1 MKASTY
7 AKKIICFILAGVL
20 AIAFASCKDETG
32 NENVTGENMTE
43 AEEIP
48 DGSISVPYTSLDS
61 LNPFY
66 TKSVL
71 NSIISSLVYRSLYR
85 LDSSFSSE
93 RDLALSES
101 INGLTL
107 KVYLVPELV
116 FSDLAPMTPE
126 DVVYSFDLAKKSP
139 LYGAGL
145 SGISECTAGDDN
157 SVVFTLTENNR
168 HILGAL
174 TFPIVKSGT
183 AAGEDFLPV
192 GNGFYQFHQDGI
204 RLTLKAN
211 LKFAGTLP
219 NVGTVRL
226 TDVKGNADPENL
238 VSTGEIDFYYSDL
251 ADADISGVNSA
262 VTSVYLNNLVYIG
275 VNHQNVNLVLSS
287 FRRAVSYA
295 IDRQTITEN
304 AYRGFARGT
313 GVPFNISW
321 KEYSSSAS
329 ASSLS
334 VYDPLKTAELLGERG
349 FGEGGNPLNLT
360 LLCNEGNSFLR
371 NTASLI
377 ASSLAPY
384 NINITIQLMNS
395 EGIEKAVKA
404 GNYDLYLGE
413 IKLPSTMDLSQFFTV
428 GGNAAYGIDF
438 QYITSD
444 EEYVKYKNG
453 EISIDSFIET
463 FCNDMPFIPLLYRNG
478 RLCYTRSIT
487 SELSVTEGDM
497 FGDIYKWTFS

>member
-1 MKASTY
+1 MKASIY
-7 AKKIICFILAGVL
+7 AKKIICFILAGILSLSLV
-20 AIAFASCKDETG
+20 SCKEETG
-32 NENVTGENMTE
+32 SEPVTGENVTDE
-43 AEEIP
+43 AEIP

-71 NSIISSLVYRSLYR
+71 NSTIASLVYRSLYK
-85 LDSSFSSE
+85 LDSSFSWE

-107 KVYLVPELV
+107 KVYLVQELV

-145 SGISECTAGDDN
+145 SGILECTAGEDN
-157 SVVFTLTENNR
+157 SVIFTLTESNR
-168 HILGAL
+168 HILNAL
-174 TFPIVKSGT
+174 TFPVVKSGT

-211 LKFAGTLP
+211 LKYAGTLP
-219 NVGTVRL
+219 TVGTVRL
-226 TDVKGNADPENL
+226 TDVKGNAEPENL
-238 VSTGEIDFYYSDL
+238 VSTGEIDFCYSDL
-251 ADADISGVNSA
+251 SDADISGVNSA

-275 VNHQNVNLVLSS
+275 VNHQNVNLILSS
-287 FRRAVSYA
+287 FRRALSYG

-321 KEYSSSAS
+321 KDYSSSAS
-329 ASSLS
+329 ASAIT
-334 VYDPLKTAELLGERG
+334 VYNPQKTAELLGERG
-349 FGEGGNPLNLT
+349 FGEGGNPLDLV

-384 NINITIQLMNS
+384 NVNITIQLMNS
-395 EGIEKAVKA
+395 EDIEKAVKA

-444 EEYVKYKNG
+444 EEYQKYKSG
-453 EISIDSFIET
+453 EISLDSFIET
-463 FCNDMPFIPLLYRNG
+463 FCTDMPFIPLLYRNG